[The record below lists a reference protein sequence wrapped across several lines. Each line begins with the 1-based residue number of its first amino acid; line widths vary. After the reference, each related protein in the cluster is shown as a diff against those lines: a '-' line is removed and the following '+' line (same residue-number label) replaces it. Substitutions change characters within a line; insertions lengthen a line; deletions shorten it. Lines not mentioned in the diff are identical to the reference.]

1 MNDDDNDDD
10 EQEGVND
17 DVDDD
22 DDGDDDEEEGGQKKR
37 ADVVMRAEN
46 EDLMG
51 WLLSAVMGSARSP
64 VKIVDPIGVNRRD
77 YVVHHNDDEDD
88 GTKIKIIM
96 TRVLR

>member
-1 MNDDDNDDD
+1 MNDDDNDD
-10 EQEGVND
+10 QEDVNVND

-22 DDGDDDEEEGGQKKR
+22 DEDEDEEEGQKKR

-51 WLLSAVMGSARSP
+51 WLLSGVMGSARSP

-77 YVVHHNDDEDD
+77 YVVHHNNDEDD
-88 GTKIKIIM
+88 DTKIKIN
-96 TRVLR
+96 

>member
-10 EQEGVND
+10 DQE
-17 DVDDD
+17 
-22 DDGDDDEEEGGQKKR
+22 DGNDDEEQEGQKKR

-77 YVVHHNDDEDD
+77 YMLFTMMMRMMVQRNRL
-88 GTKIKIIM
+88 IKYT
-96 TRVLR
+96 TRVQR

>member
-1 MNDDDNDDD
+1 MNDDDNDYD

-22 DDGDDDEEEGGQKKR
+22 DDEDEDEEEGQKKR

-77 YVVHHNDDEDD
+77 YVVHHNNDEDD
-88 GTKIKIIM
+88 DTKIKIN
-96 TRVLR
+96 

>member
-1 MNDDDNDDD
+1 MNDDDNDD
-10 EQEGVND
+10 QEDVNVND

-22 DDGDDDEEEGGQKKR
+22 DEDEDEEEGQKKR

-77 YVVHHNDDEDD
+77 YMLFTMMMRMMMVQ
-88 GTKIKIIM
+88 
-96 TRVLR
+96 R

>member
-1 MNDDDNDDD
+1 MNDDDNDD
-10 EQEGVND
+10 QEDVNVND

-22 DDGDDDEEEGGQKKR
+22 DEDEDEEEGLKKR

-88 GTKIKIIM
+88 GTKKQIN
-96 TRVLR
+96 

>member
-1 MNDDDNDDD
+1 MDDDNDD
-10 EQEGVND
+10 QEEVND
-17 DVDDD
+17 DVDDVD
-22 DDGDDDEEEGGQKKR
+22 DDKEEEEEEGQKKR

-77 YVVHHNDDEDD
+77 YVVHHNNDEDD
-88 GTKIKIIM
+88 DTKIKIN
-96 TRVLR
+96 

>member
-1 MNDDDNDDD
+1 MNDDDDNDDD
-10 EQEGVND
+10 DQEDGND

-22 DDGDDDEEEGGQKKR
+22 DEDEEGQKKR

-64 VKIVDPIGVNRRD
+64 VKIVDPIGVNRCD
-77 YVVHHNDDEDD
+77 YMLF
-88 GTKIKIIM
+88 TIM
-96 TRVLR
+96 MRMMIQR